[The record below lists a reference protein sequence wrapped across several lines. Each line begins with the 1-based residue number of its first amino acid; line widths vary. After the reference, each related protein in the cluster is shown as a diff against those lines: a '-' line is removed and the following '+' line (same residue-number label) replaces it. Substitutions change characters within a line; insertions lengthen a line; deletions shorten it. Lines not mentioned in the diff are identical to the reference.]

1 MKRVRGLI
9 LAGGRGSRLGS
20 RTESTPKCLVE
31 LGGRTLL
38 EWQRGALAAAGIEE
52 IAMVG
57 GYCADQLPRGDGPL
71 FLNEEWSGTQMVWS
85 LLCAASWLR
94 EEECVVAYS
103 DLAFHPEIV
112 RALLRESR
120 SIAFTYDTAWR
131 ELWRSRFR
139 DPRDDAESLEIDHG
153 RLVSMGHARPCV
165 DRTPGQYMGLLKL
178 SPDGFRCLEEVVRR
192 EPEALIGMHT
202 SWLLDALAK
211 AGVEIGAVPVQGRW
225 IEVDSEEDLQL
236 YESCL
241 RRADRGEGWV
251 HDWRWG

>member
-9 LAGGRGSRLGS
+9 LAAGRGRRLGS
-20 RTESTPKCLVE
+20 RTASSPKCLVE

-38 EWQRGALAAAGIEE
+38 EWQRSALTAAGIEE

-57 GYCADQLPRGDGPL
+57 GYCADQLPRRDGPL
-71 FLNEEWSGTQMVWS
+71 FLNEEWAQTQMVSS

-112 RALLRESR
+112 GALLGESR

-131 ELWRSRFR
+131 ELWHSRFR
-139 DPRDDAESLEIDHG
+139 DPRDDAESLEVHEG
-153 RLVSMGHARPCV
+153 RLVSMGHARPSV
-165 DRTPGQYMGLLKL
+165 DRTTGQYMGLLKF
-178 SPDGFRCLEEVVRR
+178 SPDGFRCLEEAVHR
-192 EPEALIGMHT
+192 EPEALAGMQT
-202 SWLLDALAK
+202 SWLLDALARG
-211 AGVEIGAVPVQGRW
+211 GVEIGAVPIRGRW
-225 IEVDSEEDLQL
+225 IEVDSEEDLRL

-241 RRADRGEGWV
+241 RGVDRGEGWV